1 MKKTH
6 YAIILTILAAAGAAG
21 TALWLTNRHGSKARA
36 QLLGEKFHDP
46 QLHLTYYPPFQWR
59 PVAPAA
65 ELQKHFSGDQKR
77 LIAHFEGPNPGDQ
90 ADLVIIKAPDRLRQL
105 REQVLAQKDPKGQ
118 TKVIVDEFRHVNTVP
133 AWVYE
138 YMTRQNMFISHTIYV
153 VLDRGD
159 RKLVLSYTG
168 SPKSLESQRDAVFE
182 SLQSIKLE

>member
-6 YAIILTILAAAGAAG
+6 YAIICTILAAAAAAS
-21 TALWLTNRHGSKARA
+21 TALWLTSRHNAKLRT

-46 QLHLTYYPPFQWR
+46 QLHLTYYPPIRWR
-59 PVAPAA
+59 PVVPAD
-65 ELQKHFSGDQKR
+65 ELQQHFSGDGKR
-77 LIAHFEGPNPGDQ
+77 LVAHFEGPNPGDQ
-90 ADLVIIKAPDRLRQL
+90 ADLIIIKAVERLRQL
-105 REQVLAQKDPKGQ
+105 REQVIAQRNPKSD

-138 YMTRQNMFISHTIYV
+138 YMTRQGPFMIHSICV

-159 RKLVLSYTG
+159 RKLMLSYTG